1 VWQNFSEEFVS
12 LMDAHEIKGSDI
24 IFMIIL
30 LMKNGLLNN
39 LLEPKNILEGQ
50 HFPAV
55 EDYSQ
60 FIHEGI
66 AGIRRIVMSPLM
78 HYEMIRFMH
87 EVLQMIPTALKSK
100 SASDVLVQSL
110 TFNEL
115 QYKSMGEWQD
125 DEMMYEINVG
135 RLL

>member
-1 VWQNFSEEFVS
+1 MELQN
-12 LMDAHEIKGSDI
+12 IKGSDI
-24 IFMIIL
+24 IFTFIL
-30 LMKNGLLNN
+30 LMENN
-39 LLEPKNILEGQ
+39 LVSSLLEPTNILESQ

-60 FIHEGI
+60 FIHDGI
-66 AGIRRIVMSPLM
+66 VGIRRTVMSPLV

-87 EVLQMIPTALKSK
+87 EVLQMIPTARKSK

-115 QYKSMGEWQD
+115 QYKFTGEWKD
-125 DEMMYEINVG
+125 DEMRYEINVG

>member
-1 VWQNFSEEFVS
+1 MMELQ
-12 LMDAHEIKGSDI
+12 EIKGSDV
-24 IFMIIL
+24 IFTFIL
-30 LMKNGLLNN
+30 LMENKFVSS

-60 FIHEGI
+60 FIHDGI
-66 AGIRRIVMSPLM
+66 VGIRRIVMSPLM

-87 EVLQMIPTALKSK
+87 EVLQMIPAALKSK
-100 SASDVLVQSL
+100 SASDVLVQSF

-115 QYKSMGEWQD
+115 QYKFMGEWKD
-125 DEMMYEINVG
+125 DEMRYEINVG

>member
-1 VWQNFSEEFVS
+1 LQ
-12 LMDAHEIKGSDI
+12 EIKGSDV
-24 IFMIIL
+24 IFTLIL
-30 LMKNGLLNN
+30 LMENN
-39 LLEPKNILEGQ
+39 FVGSLLEPKNILEGQ

-60 FIHEGI
+60 FIHDGI
-66 AGIRRIVMSPLM
+66 VGIRRIVMSPLM

-87 EVLQMIPTALKSK
+87 EVLQMIPAALKSK
-100 SASDVLVQSL
+100 SASDALVQSF

-115 QYKSMGEWQD
+115 QYKFMGEWKD
-125 DEMMYEINVG
+125 NEMRYEINVG

>member
-1 VWQNFSEEFVS
+1 MELQ
-12 LMDAHEIKGSDI
+12 EIKGSDV
-24 IFMIIL
+24 IFTFIL
-30 LMKNGLLNN
+30 LMENN
-39 LLEPKNILEGQ
+39 LVSSLLEPKNILEGQ

-115 QYKSMGEWQD
+115 QYKFMGEWKD
-125 DEMMYEINVG
+125 DEMRYEINVG

>member
-1 VWQNFSEEFVS
+1 MMELQ
-12 LMDAHEIKGSDI
+12 EIKGSDV
-24 IFMIIL
+24 IFTFIL
-30 LMKNGLLNN
+30 LMENN
-39 LLEPKNILEGQ
+39 LVSSLLEPKNILEGQ

-115 QYKSMGEWQD
+115 QYKFMGEWKD
-125 DEMMYEINVG
+125 DEMRYEINVG

>member
-1 VWQNFSEEFVS
+1 MENNLVS
-12 LMDAHEIKGSDI
+12 S
-24 IFMIIL
+24 
-30 LMKNGLLNN
+30 

-66 AGIRRIVMSPLM
+66 VGIRRIVTSPLM

-87 EVLQMIPTALKSK
+87 EVLQMIPAALKSK
-100 SASDVLVQSL
+100 STSDVLVQSL

-115 QYKSMGEWQD
+115 QYKFMGEWKD
-125 DEMMYEINVG
+125 DEMRYEINVG

>member
-1 VWQNFSEEFVS
+1 MMELQ
-12 LMDAHEIKGSDI
+12 EIKGSDV
-24 IFMIIL
+24 IFTLIL
-30 LMKNGLLNN
+30 LMENN
-39 LLEPKNILEGQ
+39 FVGSLLEPKNILEGQ

-60 FIHEGI
+60 FIHDGI
-66 AGIRRIVMSPLM
+66 VGIRRIVMSPLM

-87 EVLQMIPTALKSK
+87 EVLQMIPAALKSK
-100 SASDVLVQSL
+100 SASDALVQSF

-115 QYKSMGEWQD
+115 QYKFMGEWKD
-125 DEMMYEINVG
+125 NEMRYEINVG

>member
-1 VWQNFSEEFVS
+1 MMELQ
-12 LMDAHEIKGSDI
+12 EIKGSDV
-24 IFMIIL
+24 IFTFIL
-30 LMKNGLLNN
+30 LMENN
-39 LLEPKNILEGQ
+39 LVSSLLEPKNILEGH

-60 FIHEGI
+60 FIHDGI
-66 AGIRRIVMSPLM
+66 VGTRRIVMSPLV

-115 QYKSMGEWQD
+115 QYKFMGEWKD
-125 DEMMYEINVG
+125 DEMRYEINVG

>member
-1 VWQNFSEEFVS
+1 MELQ
-12 LMDAHEIKGSDI
+12 EIKGSDV
-24 IFMIIL
+24 IFTFIL
-30 LMKNGLLNN
+30 LMENN
-39 LLEPKNILEGQ
+39 FVSSLLEPNNILEGQ

-60 FIHEGI
+60 FIHDGI
-66 AGIRRIVMSPLM
+66 VGIRRIVMSPLA

-87 EVLQMIPTALKSK
+87 EVLQMIPAALKSK
-100 SASDVLVQSL
+100 SASDVLVQSF

-115 QYKSMGEWQD
+115 QYKFMGEWKD
-125 DEMMYEINVG
+125 DEMRYEINVG

>member
-1 VWQNFSEEFVS
+1 MMELQ
-12 LMDAHEIKGSDI
+12 EIKGSDV
-24 IFMIIL
+24 IFTFIL
-30 LMKNGLLNN
+30 LMENN
-39 LLEPKNILEGQ
+39 FVSSLLEPKNILEGQ

-78 HYEMIRFMH
+78 HYEMIHFMH

-115 QYKSMGEWQD
+115 QYKFMGEWKD
-125 DEMMYEINVG
+125 NEMRYEINVG

>member
-1 VWQNFSEEFVS
+1 MELQ
-12 LMDAHEIKGSDI
+12 DIKGSDV
-24 IFMIIL
+24 IFTFIL
-30 LMKNGLLNN
+30 LMENN
-39 LLEPKNILEGQ
+39 FVSSLLEPNNILEGQ
-50 HFPAV
+50 HFSAV

-60 FIHEGI
+60 FIHDGI
-66 AGIRRIVMSPLM
+66 VGIRRIVMSPLM

-100 SASDVLVQSL
+100 SASDVLVQSF

-115 QYKSMGEWQD
+115 QYKFMGEWKD
-125 DEMMYEINVG
+125 DEMRYEINVG